1 MVYHALPR
9 WLRDLAGAETRL
21 NDEWET
27 KEKEGIEGVQAL
39 AGLVRE
45 HVRDG
50 QGWFLGAR

>member
-1 MVYHALPR
+1 M
-9 WLRDLAGAETRL
+9 
-21 NDEWET
+21 NDEWEN
-27 KEKEGIEGVQAL
+27 KEKEGIEGVKGL